1 MKPLGSCVLLLL
13 ALVSVISAQSQGRRT
28 PGFPPPTPPSSG
40 PALFKYVSYFRFA
53 LRLPLPLRFR
63 STSHQTFTKYCVEC
77 HGLTRPKGGVSI
89 ERLIG
94 QMSSNAVGEQ
104 ADTWEDVAEMLETRQ
119 MPPPDDAELFPSD
132 AERAAAAEWIRA
144 SLREY
149 EAAHAGE
156 PGRVTVRRLTSA
168 EFAYAI
174 RDLTGVD
181 IKTGVDASSDAVGGE
196 GFANFGD
203 VQFVQDAS
211 VERYLEASKQV
222 AEHAVIGSGPLA
234 FYTDPGETGLE
245 LSALNRIEQLYA
257 SRGFRVVSGEGGR
270 PFGFDRYAKAFYI
283 AWHYRHRAGWAS
295 PP

>member
-13 ALVSVISAQSQGRRT
+13 ALVSLISAQSQGRRT
-28 PGFPPPTPPSSG
+28 TDASASRLVASHPATSARTPSARTASASAASG
-40 PALFKYVSYFRFA
+40 QAA
-53 LRLPLPLRFR
+53 AN
-63 STSHQTFTKYCVEC
+63 QTFTKYCVEC

-119 MPPPDDAELFPSD
+119 MPPPDDAEEFPSD
-132 AERAAAAEWIRA
+132 TERAAAADWIRA

-149 EAAHAGE
+149 EAEHAGE

-203 VQFVQDAS
+203 VQFVRTPRS
-211 VERYLEASKQV
+211 NGIWKR
-222 AEHAVIGSGPLA
+222 
-234 FYTDPGETGLE
+234 
-245 LSALNRIEQLYA
+245 A
-257 SRGFRVVSGEGGR
+257 SR
-270 PFGFDRYAKAFYI
+270 
-283 AWHYRHRAGWAS
+283 S
-295 PP
+295 PITR